1 MRFRSRLGHRVAKIW
16 IKVAQVVVVDLAS
29 EGAAFAAL
37 AGEFKFTAE
46 LAKALGA
53 VIYSVA
59 DMLVSDAFA
68 ETDVHF
74 W

>member
-1 MRFRSRLGHRVAKIW
+1 MRFREPSGHGVAKVW
-16 IKVAQVVVVDLAS
+16 IEVAQVVVVHLA
-29 EGAAFAAL
+29 GKGTAFAAL
-37 AGEFKFTAE
+37 AGKLEFTAE

-53 VIYSVA
+53 IVDGVA
-59 DMLVSDAFA
+59 NMLVSDAFA